1 MEQTFYV
8 TTPIYYVNA
17 EPHLGHAYTTIVA
30 DFLARWHRLDGH
42 RTYFLTGTDEHGEK
56 VYQAAA
62 AAGTDAQSFTD
73 RISERFRGAWRR
85 LDVSHDDFIRTTEP
99 RHTGVVRQV
108 LQRLYDAG
116 DIYSAEYEGLYSV
129 GQERFVTDKELVDGK
144 LPEDAAP
151 PERRR
156 ETNYF
161 FRMEKYQP
169 WLIEHLE
176 RNPGFIRPDASRR
189 EVLAML
195 REPLG
200 DLSISRPRGRVP
212 WGIPLPWDPEHV
224 TYVWFDA
231 LINYASALGYP
242 DGDLYRRFWT
252 SARHLIGKDILK
264 AHAVFWPTMLKAA
277 GSPLYHS
284 LIVGGYL
291 IGPDGRKMSKSLG
304 NVMDPF
310 EMAQRFGPDAL
321 RYYLLRAVPY
331 GHDGRVGAE
340 ALAERYNADLAND
353 LGNLVSR
360 SRTLIVKHLGARLEA
375 PHQTAADQPVIAA
388 GTGLLA
394 AARGLVHD
402 LKFNAALEEVLQYV
416 RSLNRY
422 FNDEE
427 PWRLARE
434 PAARARLATVLY
446 NVVEGV
452 RIASALL
459 APAMPVKTQEIR
471 AALGLG
477 PVSFADLEQWGRT
490 AAGTALP
497 ETAPVLFPRVDLRAG
512 AAPGAK
518 PKAKSKGTPKTDPQ
532 PKTKPKTKTEQGGV
546 VANEET
552 VSTAGEDTIGID
564 QFARVKL
571 RVAEVVGAE
580 RVPKTDKLLALRLRL
595 GDDERTV
602 VSGIAEHYAP
612 EDLVGRKLVVVANL
626 KPAKLRG
633 IVSQGMI
640 LAAEDDDG
648 RLALAELPRE
658 FPSGAVVR

>member
-62 AAGTDAQSFTD
+62 AAGTDAQTFTD
-73 RISERFRGAWRR
+73 RISERFRGAWQR

-99 RHTGVVRQV
+99 RHTEVVRQV

-176 RNPGFIRPDASRR
+176 RNPGFIRPAAYRR
-189 EVLAML
+189 EVLGML

-212 WGIPLPWDPEHV
+212 WGIPLPWDEGHV

-291 IGPDGRKMSKSLG
+291 FGHDGRKMSKSLG
-304 NVMDPF
+304 NAMDPF

-331 GHDGRVGAE
+331 GHDGNVGAA
-340 ALAERYNADLAND
+340 ALTERYNADLAND

-360 SRTLIVKHLGARLEA
+360 TRTLIVKHLGARLEA
-375 PHQTAADQPVIAA
+375 PRQTAADQPVIAA
-388 GTGLLA
+388 GIGLLPA
-394 AARGLVHD
+394 VRGLVHD

-422 FNDEE
+422 FNDQE

-452 RIASALL
+452 RVAAALL

-477 PVSFADLEQWGRT
+477 PVTFADLEQWGRT
-490 AAGTALP
+490 AAGTVLP
-497 ETAPVLFPRVDLRAG
+497 ETAPAPFPRVDTRPG
-512 AAPGAK
+512 AAPAAK
-518 PKAKSKGTPKTDPQ
+518 AKAKSKPQ
-532 PKTKPKTKTEQGGV
+532 PKTKQGGA
-546 VANEET
+546 VANEDT
-552 VSTAGEDTIGID
+552 AGTAGEDTIGID

-571 RVAEVVGAE
+571 RAAEVIGAE
-580 RVPKTDKLLALRLRL
+580 RVPKTDKLLKLRLRL
-595 GDDERTV
+595 GDAERTV

-612 EDLVGRKLVVVANL
+612 EDLVGRMLVVVANL

-640 LAAEDDDG
+640 LAAEDEDG
-648 RLALAELPRE
+648 RLALAELPRG
-658 FPSGAVVR
+658 FPSGTTVR

>member
-62 AAGTDAQSFTD
+62 AAGTDAQTFTD
-73 RISERFRGAWRR
+73 RISERFRGAWQR

-99 RHTGVVRQV
+99 RHTEVVRQV

-176 RNPGFIRPDASRR
+176 RNPGFIRPPAYRR
-189 EVLAML
+189 EVLGML

-212 WGIPLPWDPEHV
+212 WGIPLPWDEGHV

-291 IGPDGRKMSKSLG
+291 FGHDGRKMSKSLG
-304 NVMDPF
+304 NAMDPF

-331 GHDGRVGAE
+331 GHDGNVGAA
-340 ALAERYNADLAND
+340 ALTERYNADLAND

-360 SRTLIVKHLGARLEA
+360 TRTLIVKHLGARLEA
-375 PHQTAADQPVIAA
+375 PRQTAADQPVIAA
-388 GTGLLA
+388 GTGLLPA
-394 AARGLVHD
+394 VRGLVHD

-422 FNDEE
+422 FNDQE

-434 PAARARLATVLY
+434 PAARTRLATVLY

-452 RIASALL
+452 RVAAALL

-477 PVSFADLEQWGRT
+477 PVTFADLEQWGRT
-490 AAGTALP
+490 AAGTVLP
-497 ETAPVLFPRVDLRAG
+497 ETAPAPFPRVDTRAG
-512 AAPGAK
+512 KGPAAKAKAK
-518 PKAKSKGTPKTDPQ
+518 PQPQ
-532 PKTKPKTKTEQGGV
+532 PKTRQGGA
-546 VANEET
+546 VANEDT
-552 VSTAGEDTIGID
+552 AGTAGEDTIGID

-571 RVAEVVGAE
+571 RAAEVIGAE
-580 RVPKTDKLLALRLRL
+580 RVPKTDKLLKLRLRL
-595 GDDERTV
+595 GDAERTV

-612 EDLVGRKLVVVANL
+612 EDLVGRMLVVVANL

-640 LAAEDDDG
+640 LAAEDEDG
-648 RLALAELPRE
+648 RLALAELPRG
-658 FPSGAVVR
+658 FPSGTTVR

>member
-17 EPHLGHAYTTIVA
+17 EPHLGHAYTTIVG

-73 RISERFRGAWRR
+73 RISRRFRHAWQR
-85 LDVSHDDFIRTTEP
+85 LDISHDDFIRTTEP
-99 RHTGVVRQV
+99 RHTRVVRQV
-108 LQRLYDAG
+108 LQRIYDAG
-116 DIYSAEYEGLYSV
+116 DIYQAEYEGLYSV

-156 ETNYF
+156 EINYF

-176 RNPGFIRPDASRR
+176 RNPDFIRPAAYRR
-189 EVLAML
+189 EVLGML

-200 DLSISRPRGRVP
+200 DLSISRPRERVP
-212 WGIPLPWDPEHV
+212 WGIPLPWDADHV

-242 DGDLYRRFWT
+242 DGDRYRRFWT

-277 GSPLYHS
+277 GSELYHS

-291 IGPDGRKMSKSLG
+291 FGPDGRKMSKSLG
-304 NVMDPF
+304 NAMDPF

-331 GHDGRVGAE
+331 GYDGNVGAA

-353 LGNLVSR
+353 LGNLISR
-360 SRTLIVKHLGARLEA
+360 TRTLIVKHLGRRLAA
-375 PHQTAADQPVIAA
+375 PRQSAADQPIIEA
-388 GTGLLA
+388 GTGLLGTV
-394 AARGLVHD
+394 RGQVRG

-422 FNDEE
+422 FNDQQ

-434 PAARARLATVLY
+434 PESRARLATVLY

-452 RIASALL
+452 RIAAALL
-459 APAMPVKTQEIR
+459 APAMPAKMREIR

-477 PVSFADLEQWGRT
+477 PPTFADLDRWGQT
-490 AAGTALP
+490 EAGTVLP
-497 ETAPVLFPRVDLRAG
+497 ETAPPPFPRVEIR
-512 AAPGAK
+512 AAPASAKQEGA
-518 PKAKSKGTPKTDPQ
+518 
-532 PKTKPKTKTEQGGV
+532 
-546 VANEET
+546 VAEDSAAEE
-552 VSTAGEDTIGID
+552 TIGID
-564 QFARVKL
+564 DFARVKL
-571 RVAEVVGAE
+571 RVAEVIGAE

-595 GDDERTV
+595 GGAERTV
-602 VSGIAEHYAP
+602 VSGIAEHYAA

-626 KPAKLRG
+626 KPVKLRG
-633 IVSQGMI
+633 ILSEGMI
-640 LAAEDDDG
+640 LAAEEAGG
-648 RLALAELPRE
+648 RLALTEVPRD
-658 FPSGAVVR
+658 FPSGAEVR

>member
-17 EPHLGHAYTTIVA
+17 EPHLGHAYTTIVG

-42 RTYFLTGTDEHGEK
+42 DTYFLTGTDEHGEK

-62 AAGTDAQSFTD
+62 AAGTDPQSFTD
-73 RISERFRGAWRR
+73 RISRRFRRAWQR
-85 LDVSHDDFIRTTEP
+85 LDISHDDFIRTTEP

-108 LQRLYDAG
+108 LQRIYDAG
-116 DIYSAEYEGLYSV
+116 DIYRAEYEGLYSV

-156 ETNYF
+156 EINYF

-176 RNPGFIRPDASRR
+176 RNPDFIRPAAYRR
-189 EVLAML
+189 EVLGML

-200 DLSISRPRGRVP
+200 DLSISRPRERVP
-212 WGIPLPWDPEHV
+212 WGIPLPWDAEHV

-242 DGDLYRRFWT
+242 AGERYRRFWT

-291 IGPDGRKMSKSLG
+291 FGPDGRKMSKSLG
-304 NVMDPF
+304 NAMDPF

-331 GHDGRVGAE
+331 GYDGNVGAA

-360 SRTLIVKHLGARLEA
+360 TRTLIVKHLGRRLAA
-375 PHQTAADQPVIAA
+375 PRQSAADQPIIEA

-394 AARGLVHD
+394 TVREQVRG
-402 LKFNAALEEVLQYV
+402 LKFNAALEEVMQYV

-422 FNDEE
+422 FNDQQ

-434 PAARARLATVLY
+434 PESRARLATVLY

-452 RIASALL
+452 RIAAALL
-459 APAMPVKTQEIR
+459 EPAMPAKMREIR

-477 PVSFADLEQWGRT
+477 PVAFAELDRWGRT
-490 AAGTALP
+490 AAGTELP
-497 ETAPVLFPRVDLRAG
+497 ETAPAPFPRVDVR
-512 AAPGAK
+512 AAPAPAAPAPAKQEGA
-518 PKAKSKGTPKTDPQ
+518 
-532 PKTKPKTKTEQGGV
+532 
-546 VANEET
+546 VA
-552 VSTAGEDTIGID
+552 EDSAAEKTIGID
-564 QFARVKL
+564 EFARVKL
-571 RVAEVVGAE
+571 RVAEVIGAE

-595 GDDERTV
+595 GGAERTV
-602 VSGIAEHYAP
+602 VSGIAEHYAA

-626 KPAKLRG
+626 KPVKLRG
-633 IVSQGMI
+633 ILSEGMI
-640 LAAEDDDG
+640 LAAEEAGG
-648 RLALAELPRE
+648 RLALTEVPRD
-658 FPSGAVVR
+658 FPSGAEVR

>member
-1 MEQTFYV
+1 MEQTYYV

-17 EPHLGHAYTTIVA
+17 EPHLGHAYTTIVG

-42 RTYFLTGTDEHGEK
+42 DTYFLTGTDEHGEK

-73 RISERFRGAWRR
+73 RISRRFRRAWQR
-85 LDVSHDDFIRTTEP
+85 LDISHDDFIRTTEP
-99 RHTGVVRQV
+99 RHTRVVQRV
-108 LQRLYDAG
+108 LQRIYDAG
-116 DIYSAEYEGLYSV
+116 DIYRAEYEGLYSV

-156 ETNYF
+156 EINYF

-176 RNPGFIRPDASRR
+176 RNPDFIRPAAYRR
-189 EVLAML
+189 EVLGML

-200 DLSISRPRGRVP
+200 DLSISRPRERVP
-212 WGIPLPWDPEHV
+212 WGIPLPWDADHV

-242 DGDLYRRFWT
+242 DGDRYRRFWT

-277 GSPLYHS
+277 GSELYHS

-291 IGPDGRKMSKSLG
+291 FGPDGRKMSKSLG
-304 NVMDPF
+304 NAMDPF

-331 GHDGRVGAE
+331 GHDGNVGAA

-360 SRTLIVKHLGARLEA
+360 TRTLIVKHLGRRLAA
-375 PHQTAADQPVIAA
+375 PRQTDEDQPLIEA
-388 GTGLLA
+388 GTGLPETVRA
-394 AARGLVHD
+394 QVRG
-402 LKFNAALEEVLQYV
+402 LKFNAALEEVMQYV

-422 FNDEE
+422 FNDRQ

-434 PAARARLATVLY
+434 PESRARLATVLY

-452 RIASALL
+452 RIAAALL
-459 APAMPVKTQEIR
+459 EPAMPAKAREIR

-477 PVSFADLEQWGRT
+477 PATFADLDRWGQT
-490 AAGTALP
+490 AAGTELP
-497 ETAPVLFPRVDLRAG
+497 ETAPAPFPRVDVR
-512 AAPGAK
+512 AAPASAK
-518 PKAKSKGTPKTDPQ
+518 RKGTRQ
-532 PKTKPKTKTEQGGV
+532 EGSM
-546 VANEET
+546 A
-552 VSTAGEDTIGID
+552 EDSAAEKSIGID
-564 QFARVKL
+564 EFARVKL
-571 RVAEVVGAE
+571 QVAEVIAAE

-595 GDDERTV
+595 GGAERTV

-612 EDLVGRKLVVVANL
+612 SDLVGRKLVVAANL
-626 KPAKLRG
+626 KPVKLRG
-633 IVSQGMI
+633 ILSEGMI
-640 LAAEDDDG
+640 LAAEEAGG
-648 RLALAELPRE
+648 RLALVEAPRD
-658 FPSGAVVR
+658 FPSGAEVR

>member
-1 MEQTFYV
+1 MERTFYV

-17 EPHLGHAYTTIVA
+17 EPHLGHAYTTIVG

-42 RTYFLTGTDEHGEK
+42 DTYFLTGTDEHGEK

-73 RISERFRGAWRR
+73 RISRRFRRAWQR
-85 LDVSHDDFIRTTEP
+85 LDISHDDFIRTTEP

-108 LQRLYDAG
+108 LQRIYDAG
-116 DIYSAEYEGLYSV
+116 DIYRAEYEGLYSV

-156 ETNYF
+156 EINYF

-176 RNPGFIRPDASRR
+176 RNPDFIRPAAYRR
-189 EVLAML
+189 EVLGML

-200 DLSISRPRGRVP
+200 DLSISRPRERVP
-212 WGIPLPWDPEHV
+212 WGIPLPWDAEHV

-242 DGDLYRRFWT
+242 DGERYRRFWT

-291 IGPDGRKMSKSLG
+291 FGPDGRKMSKSLG
-304 NVMDPF
+304 NAMDPF

-331 GHDGRVGAE
+331 GYDGNVGAA

-360 SRTLIVKHLGARLEA
+360 TRTLIVKHLGRRLAA
-375 PHQTAADQPVIAA
+375 PSQSAADQPIIAA
-388 GTGLLA
+388 GTGLPA
-394 AARGLVHD
+394 TVREQVRG
-402 LKFNAALEEVLQYV
+402 LKFNAALEEVMQYV

-422 FNDEE
+422 FNDQQ

-434 PAARARLATVLY
+434 PESRARLATVLY

-452 RIASALL
+452 RIAAALL
-459 APAMPVKTQEIR
+459 EPAMPAKMREIR

-477 PVSFADLEQWGRT
+477 PVAFAELDRWGRT
-490 AAGTALP
+490 AAGTELP
-497 ETAPVLFPRVDLRAG
+497 ETAPAPFPRVDVR
-512 AAPGAK
+512 AAPADAK
-518 PKAKSKGTPKTDPQ
+518 PAPAAPAPAKQEGA
-532 PKTKPKTKTEQGGV
+532 
-546 VANEET
+546 VA
-552 VSTAGEDTIGID
+552 EDSAAEKTIGID
-564 QFARVKL
+564 EFARVKL
-571 RVAEVVGAE
+571 RVAEVIGAE

-595 GDDERTV
+595 GGAERTV
-602 VSGIAEHYAP
+602 VSGIAEHYAA

-626 KPAKLRG
+626 KPVKLRG
-633 IVSQGMI
+633 ILSEGMI
-640 LAAEDDDG
+640 LAAEEAGG
-648 RLALAELPRE
+648 RLALTEVPRD
-658 FPSGAVVR
+658 FPSGAEVR

>member
-1 MEQTFYV
+1 MENTFYV

-17 EPHLGHAYTTIVA
+17 EPHLGHAYTTIVS

-56 VYQAAA
+56 VYQAAT
-62 AAGTDAQSFTD
+62 AAGTDPQSFTD
-73 RISERFRGAWRR
+73 RISQRFRSAWQR
-85 LDVSHDDFIRTTEP
+85 LDISNDDYIRTTER
-99 RHTGVVRQV
+99 RHKQVVRQV
-108 LQRLYDAG
+108 LQRVHDAG
-116 DIYSAEYEGLYSV
+116 DIYQAEYEGLYSV
-129 GQERFVTDKELVDGK
+129 GQERFVTEKELVDGK

-169 WLIEHLE
+169 WLIDHLE
-176 RNPGFIRPDASRR
+176 RHPDFVRPAAYRR
-189 EVLAML
+189 EVLGML

-200 DLSISRPRGRVP
+200 DLSISRPRERVP
-212 WGIPLPWDPEHV
+212 WGIPLPWDEGHV

-231 LINYASALGYP
+231 LINYVSALGFP
-242 DGDLYRRFWT
+242 DGELYRRFWT

-277 GSPLYHS
+277 GAPLYEG
-284 LIVGGYL
+284 LVVGGYL
-291 IGPDGRKMSKSLG
+291 FGHDGRKMSKSLG
-304 NVMDPF
+304 NAMDPF
-310 EMAQRFGPDAL
+310 EMSARFGSDAL

-331 GHDGRVGAE
+331 GSDGNVGVA

-360 SRTLIVKHLGARLEA
+360 TRTLIVKHLDRRLEA
-375 PHQTAADQPVIAA
+375 PQQTAADQPVIRS
-388 GTGLLA
+388 GTALLEA
-394 AARGLVHD
+394 LRGQVRD
-402 LKFNAALEEVLQYV
+402 LKYRAALEEILQYV

-422 FNDEE
+422 FNDQE

-434 PAARARLATVLY
+434 PESRARLATVLY

-459 APAMPVKTQEIR
+459 APAMPGKAQEIR

-477 PVSFADLEQWGRT
+477 PVTFADVGRWGGT
-490 AAGTALP
+490 EAGSTMPAS
-497 ETAPVLFPRVDLRAG
+497 APALFPRVDT
-512 AAPGAK
+512 
-518 PKAKSKGTPKTDPQ
+518 KSRRTQPEKEKGT
-532 PKTKPKTKTEQGGV
+532 E
-546 VANEET
+546 NEEGQ
-552 VSTAGEDTIGID
+552 VAEGTITID
-564 QFARVKL
+564 DFARVQL
-571 RVAEVVGAE
+571 QVAEVVAAE
-580 RVPKTDKLLALRLRL
+580 KVPRTDKLLKLSLRV
-595 GDDERTV
+595 GAAERTV
-602 VSGIAEHYAP
+602 VSGIAEHYAA

-633 IVSQGMI
+633 ITSEGMI
-640 LAAEDDDG
+640 LAAEDADG
-648 RLALAELPRE
+648 QLALAEVPRE
-658 FPSGAVVR
+658 FPSGATVR

>member
-1 MEQTFYV
+1 MERTFYV

-17 EPHLGHAYTTIVA
+17 EPHLGHAYTTIVG

-42 RTYFLTGTDEHGEK
+42 DTYFLTGTDEHGEK

-73 RISERFRGAWRR
+73 RISRRFRRAWQR
-85 LDVSHDDFIRTTEP
+85 LDISHDDFIRTTEP
-99 RHTGVVRQV
+99 RHTRVVRQV
-108 LQRLYDAG
+108 LQRIYDAG
-116 DIYSAEYEGLYSV
+116 DIYRAEYEGLYSV

-156 ETNYF
+156 EINYF

-176 RNPGFIRPDASRR
+176 RNPDFIRPAAYRR
-189 EVLAML
+189 EVLGML

-200 DLSISRPRGRVP
+200 DLSISRPRERVP
-212 WGIPLPWDPEHV
+212 WGIPLPWDAEHV

-242 DGDLYRRFWT
+242 DGERYRRFWT

-291 IGPDGRKMSKSLG
+291 FGPDGRKMSKSLG
-304 NVMDPF
+304 NAMDPF

-331 GHDGRVGAE
+331 GYDGNVGAA

-360 SRTLIVKHLGARLEA
+360 TRTLIVKHLGRRLAA
-375 PHQTAADQPVIAA
+375 PSQSAADQPIIAA
-388 GTGLLA
+388 GTGLPETVREQV
-394 AARGLVHD
+394 RG
-402 LKFNAALEEVLQYV
+402 LKFNAALEEVMQYV

-422 FNDEE
+422 FNDQQ

-434 PAARARLATVLY
+434 PESRARLATVLY

-452 RIASALL
+452 RIAVALL
-459 APAMPVKTQEIR
+459 EPAMPAKMREIR

-477 PVSFADLEQWGRT
+477 PVAFAELDRWGRT
-490 AAGTALP
+490 EEGTELP
-497 ETAPVLFPRVDLRAG
+497 ETAPAPFPRVDVRA
-512 AAPGAK
+512 AAPPAK
-518 PKAKSKGTPKTDPQ
+518 PADAAPAPAKQEGA
-532 PKTKPKTKTEQGGV
+532 
-546 VANEET
+546 VA
-552 VSTAGEDTIGID
+552 EDSAAEKTIGID
-564 QFARVKL
+564 EFARVKL
-571 RVAEVVGAE
+571 RVAEVIGAE

-595 GDDERTV
+595 GGAERTV
-602 VSGIAEHYAP
+602 VSGIAEHYAA

-626 KPAKLRG
+626 KPVKLRG
-633 IVSQGMI
+633 ILSEGMI
-640 LAAEDDDG
+640 LAAEEAGG
-648 RLALAELPRE
+648 RLALTEVPRD
-658 FPSGAVVR
+658 FPSGAEVR

>member
-17 EPHLGHAYTTIVA
+17 EPHLGHAYTTIVG

-42 RTYFLTGTDEHGEK
+42 DTYFLTGTDEHGEK

-73 RISERFRGAWRR
+73 RISRRFRRAWQR
-85 LDVSHDDFIRTTEP
+85 LDISHDDFIRTTEP
-99 RHTGVVRQV
+99 RHTRVVRQV
-108 LQRLYDAG
+108 LQRIYDAG
-116 DIYSAEYEGLYSV
+116 DIYRAEYEGLYSV

-156 ETNYF
+156 EINYF

-176 RNPGFIRPDASRR
+176 RNPDFIRPAAYRR
-189 EVLAML
+189 EVLGML

-200 DLSISRPRGRVP
+200 DLSISRPRERVP
-212 WGIPLPWDPEHV
+212 WGIPLPWDAEHV

-242 DGDLYRRFWT
+242 DGERYRRFWT

-291 IGPDGRKMSKSLG
+291 FGPDGRKMSKSLG
-304 NVMDPF
+304 NAMDPF

-331 GHDGRVGAE
+331 GYDGNVGAA

-360 SRTLIVKHLGARLEA
+360 TRTLIVKHLNRRLAA
-375 PHQTAADQPVIAA
+375 PSQSAADQPIIAA
-388 GTGLLA
+388 GTGLPETV
-394 AARGLVHD
+394 RGQVRG
-402 LKFNAALEEVLQYV
+402 LKFNAALEEVMQYV

-422 FNDEE
+422 FNDQQ

-434 PAARARLATVLY
+434 PESRARLATVLY

-452 RIASALL
+452 RIAVALL
-459 APAMPVKTQEIR
+459 EPAMPAKMREIR

-477 PVSFADLEQWGRT
+477 PVAFAELDRWGRT
-490 AAGTALP
+490 EEGTELP
-497 ETAPVLFPRVDLRAG
+497 ETAPAPFPRVDVR
-512 AAPGAK
+512 AAPPPAK
-518 PKAKSKGTPKTDPQ
+518 PADAAPARAKQEGA
-532 PKTKPKTKTEQGGV
+532 
-546 VANEET
+546 VAEDTAAEE
-552 VSTAGEDTIGID
+552 TIGID
-564 QFARVKL
+564 DFARVKL
-571 RVAEVVGAE
+571 RVAEVIGAE

-595 GDDERTV
+595 GGAERTV
-602 VSGIAEHYAP
+602 VSGIAEHYAA

-626 KPAKLRG
+626 KPVKLRG
-633 IVSQGMI
+633 ILSEGMI
-640 LAAEDDDG
+640 LAAEEAGG
-648 RLALAELPRE
+648 RLALTEVPRD
-658 FPSGAVVR
+658 FPSGAEVR

>member
-17 EPHLGHAYTTIVA
+17 EPHLGHAYTTIVG

-42 RTYFLTGTDEHGEK
+42 DTYFLTGTDEHGEK

-73 RISERFRGAWRR
+73 RISRRFRRAWQR
-85 LDVSHDDFIRTTEP
+85 LDISHDDFIRTTEP

-108 LQRLYDAG
+108 LQRIYDAG
-116 DIYSAEYEGLYSV
+116 DIYRAEYEGLYSV

-156 ETNYF
+156 EINYF

-176 RNPGFIRPDASRR
+176 RNPDFIRPAAYRR
-189 EVLAML
+189 EVLGML

-200 DLSISRPRGRVP
+200 DLSISRPRERVP
-212 WGIPLPWDPEHV
+212 WGIPLPWDAEHV

-242 DGDLYRRFWT
+242 DGERYRRFWT

-291 IGPDGRKMSKSLG
+291 FGPDGRKMSKSLG
-304 NVMDPF
+304 NAMDPF

-331 GHDGRVGAE
+331 GYDGNVGAA

-360 SRTLIVKHLGARLEA
+360 TRTLIVKHLGRRLAA
-375 PHQTAADQPVIAA
+375 PRQSAADQPIIEA

-394 AARGLVHD
+394 TVREQVRG
-402 LKFNAALEEVLQYV
+402 LKFNAALEEVMQYV

-422 FNDEE
+422 FNDQQ

-434 PAARARLATVLY
+434 PESRARLATVLY

-452 RIASALL
+452 RIAAALL
-459 APAMPVKTQEIR
+459 EPAMPAKMREIR

-477 PVSFADLEQWGRT
+477 PVAFAELDRWGRT
-490 AAGTALP
+490 AAGTELP
-497 ETAPVLFPRVDLRAG
+497 ETAPAPFPRVDVR
-512 AAPGAK
+512 AAPAPAAPAPAKQEGA
-518 PKAKSKGTPKTDPQ
+518 
-532 PKTKPKTKTEQGGV
+532 
-546 VANEET
+546 VA
-552 VSTAGEDTIGID
+552 EDSAAEKTIGID
-564 QFARVKL
+564 EFARVKL
-571 RVAEVVGAE
+571 RVAEVIGAE

-595 GDDERTV
+595 GGAERTV
-602 VSGIAEHYAP
+602 VSGIAEHYAA

-626 KPAKLRG
+626 KPVKLRG
-633 IVSQGMI
+633 ILSEGMI
-640 LAAEDDDG
+640 LAAEEAGG
-648 RLALAELPRE
+648 RLALTEVPRD
-658 FPSGAVVR
+658 FPSGAEVR

>member
-1 MEQTFYV
+1 MEKTFYV

-17 EPHLGHAYTTIVA
+17 EPHLGHAYTTIVS
-30 DFLARWHRLDGH
+30 DFLARWHRLDGY

-73 RISERFRGAWRR
+73 RISQRFRGAWER
-85 LDVSHDDFIRTTEP
+85 LDISHDDFIRTTEP
-99 RHTGVVRQV
+99 RHTGVVQQV
-108 LQRLYDAG
+108 LQRVYDAG
-116 DIYSAEYEGLYSV
+116 DIYRAEYEGLYSV
-129 GQERFVTDKELVDGK
+129 GQERFVTEKELVDGK

-176 RNPGFIRPDASRR
+176 RNPDFIRPAAYGR
-189 EVLAML
+189 EVLGML

-200 DLSISRPRGRVP
+200 DLSISRPRERVP
-212 WGIPLPWDPEHV
+212 WGIPLPWDQDHV

-252 SARHLIGKDILK
+252 EARHLIGKDILK

-291 IGPDGRKMSKSLG
+291 LGADGRKMSKSLG
-304 NVMDPF
+304 NAMDPF
-310 EMAQRFGPDAL
+310 EMAQRFGADAL
-321 RYYLLRAVPY
+321 RYYLLRAVAY
-331 GHDGRVGAE
+331 GYDGNVGAA

-360 SRTLIVKHLGARLEA
+360 TRTLIVKHLGRRLEA
-375 PHQTAADQPVIAA
+375 PQQTAADQPVIEA
-388 GTGLLA
+388 GTGLLPA
-394 AARGLVHD
+394 VRGLVHD
-402 LKFNAALEEVLQYV
+402 LRFNAALEEVLQYV

-422 FNDEE
+422 FNDQE
-427 PWRLARE
+427 PWRLARQPE
-434 PAARARLATVLY
+434 ARARLATVLY

-452 RIASALL
+452 RVAAALL
-459 APAMPVKTQEIR
+459 APAMPAKAQEIR

-477 PVSFADLEQWGRT
+477 AVTFADLEQWGQT
-490 AAGTALP
+490 AAGTELP
-497 ETAPVLFPRVDLRAG
+497 ATAPAPFPRVDVSAPKRAAAKP
-512 AAPGAK
+512 AAPK
-518 PKAKSKGTPKTDPQ
+518 PAAPVRGKQEEA
-532 PKTKPKTKTEQGGV
+532 
-546 VANEET
+546 VADE
-552 VSTAGEDTIGID
+552 TIGID
-564 QFARVKL
+564 DFARVKL
-571 RVAEVVGAE
+571 QVAEVIGAE
-580 RVPKTDKLLALRLRL
+580 RVPKTDKLLQLRLRL
-595 GDDERTV
+595 GEAERTV
-602 VSGIAEHYAP
+602 VSGIAEHYAA
-612 EDLVGRKLVVVANL
+612 EELIGRKLVVVANL

-633 IVSQGMI
+633 IVSEGMI
-640 LAAEDDDG
+640 LAAEDAAG
-648 RLALAELPRE
+648 RLALAEVPRG

>member
-17 EPHLGHAYTTIVA
+17 EPHLGHAYTTIVG

-42 RTYFLTGTDEHGEK
+42 DTYFLTGTDEHGEK

-62 AAGTDAQSFTD
+62 AAGTDPQSFTD
-73 RISERFRGAWRR
+73 RISRRFRRAWQR
-85 LDVSHDDFIRTTEP
+85 LDISHDDFIRTTEP

-108 LQRLYDAG
+108 LQRIYDAG
-116 DIYSAEYEGLYSV
+116 DIYRAEYEGLYSV

-156 ETNYF
+156 EINYF

-176 RNPGFIRPDASRR
+176 RNPDFIRPAAYRR
-189 EVLAML
+189 EVLGML

-200 DLSISRPRGRVP
+200 DLSISRPRERVP
-212 WGIPLPWDPEHV
+212 WGIPLPWDAEHV

-242 DGDLYRRFWT
+242 AGERYRRFWT
-252 SARHLIGKDILK
+252 GARHLIGKDILK

-291 IGPDGRKMSKSLG
+291 FGPDGRKMSKSLG
-304 NVMDPF
+304 NAMDPF

-331 GHDGRVGAE
+331 GYDGNVGAA

-360 SRTLIVKHLGARLEA
+360 TRTLIVKHLGRRLAA
-375 PHQTAADQPVIAA
+375 PRQSAADQPIIEA
-388 GTGLLA
+388 GTGLPETV
-394 AARGLVHD
+394 RGQVRG
-402 LKFNAALEEVLQYV
+402 LKFNAALEEVMQYV

-422 FNDEE
+422 FNDQQ

-434 PAARARLATVLY
+434 PESRARLATVLY

-452 RIASALL
+452 RIAAALL
-459 APAMPVKTQEIR
+459 EPAMPAKMREIR

-477 PVSFADLEQWGRT
+477 PVAFAELDRWGRT
-490 AAGTALP
+490 AAGTELP
-497 ETAPVLFPRVDLRAG
+497 ETAPAPFPRVDVR
-512 AAPGAK
+512 AAPAPAKQEGA
-518 PKAKSKGTPKTDPQ
+518 
-532 PKTKPKTKTEQGGV
+532 
-546 VANEET
+546 VA
-552 VSTAGEDTIGID
+552 EDSAADKTIGID
-564 QFARVKL
+564 EFARVKL
-571 RVAEVVGAE
+571 RVAEVIGAE

-595 GDDERTV
+595 GGAERTV
-602 VSGIAEHYAP
+602 VSGIAEHYAA

-626 KPAKLRG
+626 KPVKLRG
-633 IVSQGMI
+633 ILSEGMI
-640 LAAEDDDG
+640 LAAEEAGG
-648 RLALAELPRE
+648 RLALTEVPRD
-658 FPSGAVVR
+658 FPSGAEVR

>member
-17 EPHLGHAYTTIVA
+17 EPHLGHAYTTIVG

-42 RTYFLTGTDEHGEK
+42 DTYFLTGTDEHGEK

-73 RISERFRGAWRR
+73 RISRRFRRAWQR
-85 LDVSHDDFIRTTEP
+85 LDISHDDFIRTTEP

-108 LQRLYDAG
+108 LQRIYDAG
-116 DIYSAEYEGLYSV
+116 DIYRAEYEGLYSV

-156 ETNYF
+156 EINYF

-176 RNPGFIRPDASRR
+176 RNPDFIRPAAYRR
-189 EVLAML
+189 EVLGML

-200 DLSISRPRGRVP
+200 DLSISRPRERVP
-212 WGIPLPWDPEHV
+212 WGIPLPWDAEHV

-242 DGDLYRRFWT
+242 AGERYRRFWT

-291 IGPDGRKMSKSLG
+291 FGPDGRKMSKSLG
-304 NVMDPF
+304 NAMDPF

-331 GHDGRVGAE
+331 GYDGNVGAA

-360 SRTLIVKHLGARLEA
+360 TRTLIVKHLGRRLAA
-375 PHQTAADQPVIAA
+375 PRQSAADQPIIKA
-388 GTGLLA
+388 GTGLPETV
-394 AARGLVHD
+394 RGQVRG
-402 LKFNAALEEVLQYV
+402 LKFNAALEEVMQYV

-422 FNDEE
+422 FNDQQ

-434 PAARARLATVLY
+434 PESRARLATVLY

-452 RIASALL
+452 RIAAALL
-459 APAMPVKTQEIR
+459 EPAMPAKMREIR

-477 PVSFADLEQWGRT
+477 PVAFAELDRWGRT
-490 AAGTALP
+490 EVGTELP
-497 ETAPVLFPRVDLRAG
+497 ETAPAPFPRVDVR
-512 AAPGAK
+512 AAPPPAK
-518 PKAKSKGTPKTDPQ
+518 PADAAPARAKQEGA
-532 PKTKPKTKTEQGGV
+532 
-546 VANEET
+546 VAEDTAAEE
-552 VSTAGEDTIGID
+552 TIGID
-564 QFARVKL
+564 DFARVKL
-571 RVAEVVGAE
+571 RVAEVIGAE

-595 GDDERTV
+595 GGAERTV
-602 VSGIAEHYAP
+602 VSGIAEHYAA

-626 KPAKLRG
+626 KPVKLRG
-633 IVSQGMI
+633 ILSEGMI
-640 LAAEDDDG
+640 LAAEEAGG
-648 RLALAELPRE
+648 RLALTEVPRD
-658 FPSGAVVR
+658 FPSGAEVR